1 MTYQTKS
8 ENFGFRELSQQ
19 ELEIVSGG
27 DGVIVVNDTRG
38 GDRWGWD
45 STPSR
50 HDWEWLF
57 NGYDEGQNDSAPA
70 EGGESTG
77 DSYLQSKGLS
87 EEEEIIVKASVESLK
102 NDIGDLIK
110 KNGGNDFI
118 IHVGEKQFSA
128 SQLLDSMDNL
138 GKLLDLYEA
147 YQITDDLISGD
158 ASVADALAFVAALAV
173 AFGVGAALGPTA
185 GFLAGAA
192 AGYLLPDAINYVGN
206 FIENAFDRMISEA
219 ANSTI
224 LQNSNPTAPES
235 VQEYEFWRS
244 IIPGGNQP
252 YENYHIP

>member
-1 MTYQTKS
+1 MTYQSKS

-19 ELEIVSGG
+19 ELAVVSGG
-27 DGVIVVNDTRG
+27 LVVNGTRG

-50 HDWEWLF
+50 VDWEWLLS
-57 NGYDEGQNDSAPA
+57 GYDEGQNDSAPA

-77 DSYLQSKGLS
+77 DSHLQSNGLS

-110 KNGGNDFI
+110 KNGGDNFI
-118 IHVGEKQFSA
+118 IVVGEKQFSA
-128 SQLLDSMDNL
+128 SQLVDSLDNL
-138 GKLLDLYEA
+138 GKLLDAYEA
-147 YQITDDLISGD
+147 YQIVDGLLSGD
-158 ASVADALAFVAALAV
+158 ASVADALAFVAALAIT
-173 AFGVGAALGPTA
+173 FGVSAALGPTA

-192 AGYLLPDAINYVGN
+192 AGYLLPGAFNYVGN
-206 FIENAFDRMISEA
+206 FLENAFDRMISEA

-224 LQNSNPTAPES
+224 LRDSNPTAPES

-244 IIPGGNQP
+244 IIPGLNNP
-252 YENYHIP
+252 YENNYIP

>member
-1 MTYQTKS
+1 MTYQSRS

-19 ELEIVSGG
+19 ELSVVSGG
-27 DGVIVVNDTRG
+27 LVVTGTRG

-50 HDWEWLF
+50 LEWEWLF
-57 NGYDEGQNDSAPA
+57 SGYDEGQNDSAPA

-110 KNGGNDFI
+110 KNGGNNFI
-118 IHVGEKQFSA
+118 IVVGEKQFSA
-128 SQLLDSMDNL
+128 SQLVDSLDNL
-138 GKLLDLYEA
+138 GKLLDAYEA
-147 YQITDDLISGD
+147 YQITDGLISGD

-192 AGYLLPDAINYVGN
+192 AGYLLPDALNYVGN
-206 FIENAFDRMISEA
+206 FLEKSVDRMISEA

-224 LQNSNPTAPES
+224 LQDRNPTAPES
-235 VQEYEFWRS
+235 IQEYEFWRS
-244 IIPGGNQP
+244 IIPGFINP
-252 YENYHIP
+252 YENYYTP